1 MIPKKSYLLRLRRDL
16 RVCVRWH
23 NGYHLAELMSSDSMI
38 NDINRVLADKQRHQM
53 RKMQRPLCFQNRVGK
68 ISRSVSKNK

>member
-38 NDINRVLADKQRHQM
+38 NDINRVLADKQTSPDAENA
-53 RKMQRPLCFQNRVGK
+53 KALVF
-68 ISRSVSKNK
+68 SK